1 MIKILYI
8 GNDLLKNTK
17 YTTTMDTLSNLLEQ
31 EKYTIY
37 KSSSKTNKFL
47 RLLDMC
53 RAIVKHRD
61 TVQYVLIDTYSTVN
75 FYYAY
80 ITAQL
85 CRLFRLKYVPILH
98 GGNLPERINRSKT
111 LSRDLFCNAYKNVS
125 PSNYLKV
132 AFEKK
137 GYQTELI
144 PNVLEIE
151 NYSFKQRDTIAPK
164 LLYVRSF
171 ADIYNPTMAVK
182 VLYELK
188 KSHSEAEL
196 CMVGPDKDG
205 TLLKVKEMITD
216 LKLEDSVTITGVLSR
231 EKWHKLS
238 ENYDIFINT
247 TNFDNTPV
255 SVLEAMALGLPIV
268 STNAGG
274 IPYLIDNEKDGVL
287 VTKDAASEMTE
298 AILSLMSSN
307 KKAQE
312 ISKNARTKVEQYGW
326 DSVKHKWFDILE

>member
-1 MIKILYI
+1 
-8 GNDLLKNTK
+8 
-17 YTTTMDTLSNLLEQ
+17 
-31 EKYTIY
+31 
-37 KSSSKTNKFL
+37 
-47 RLLDMC
+47 MC

-85 CRLFRLKYVPILH
+85 CRFISTKIRP
-98 GGNLPERINRSKT
+98 NLTWREIYLSESTVSKT

-188 KSHSEAEL
+188 KSHSEAKL